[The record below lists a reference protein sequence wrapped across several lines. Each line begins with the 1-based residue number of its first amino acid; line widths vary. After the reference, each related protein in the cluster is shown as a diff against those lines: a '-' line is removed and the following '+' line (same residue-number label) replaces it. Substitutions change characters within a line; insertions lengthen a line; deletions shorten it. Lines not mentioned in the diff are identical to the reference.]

1 MVRFI
6 SLLAHLDKW
15 NNGRNSSVNG
25 FEEDWCVLEGRK
37 VDCRARLG
45 VGSKMSRAK
54 RIMKEMQ
61 AVRDDPAAKI
71 NLEFVSESDIHHLKG
86 SFLGP
91 PGTPYEGGIFVVDIE
106 VPMEYPFKPPK
117 MKFDT
122 KVYHPNVSSV
132 TGAICL
138 DILKNA
144 WSPVITLKSALI
156 SLQALLQSPEPNDPQ
171 DAEVAQHYLRDRES
185 FNKTA
190 AFWTKLYASASGA
203 ESSEKEV
210 DEAKLYGIDPSVV
223 EHFETLGFNRPK
235 VVEVLRRLG
244 IKTLDRNDDA
254 TDDRITEELLK

>member
-1 MVRFI
+1 
-6 SLLAHLDKW
+6 
-15 NNGRNSSVNG
+15 
-25 FEEDWCVLEGRK
+25 
-37 VDCRARLG
+37 
-45 VGSKMSRAK
+45 
-54 RIMKEMQ
+54 MKELH
-61 AVRDDPAAKI
+61 AVKDDPAAKI
-71 NLEFVSESDIHHLKG
+71 SLEFVNESDIHHLKG
-86 SFLGP
+86 SFQGP
-91 PGTPYEGGIFVVDIE
+91 PGTPYEGGTFVVDIE

-190 AFWTKLYASASGA
+190 ALWTKLYAPCSGSSATQ
-203 ESSEKEV
+203 KHV
-210 DEAKLYGIDPSVV
+210 DEAQLYGIDPNLV
-223 EHFETLGFNRPK
+223 EEFESQGFEKEK
-235 VVEVLRRLG
+235 VIEALRRLG
-244 IKTLDRNDDA
+244 IKSLDPTDNA
-254 TDDRITEELLK
+254 TVNKIVEELLK

>member
-1 MVRFI
+1 
-6 SLLAHLDKW
+6 
-15 NNGRNSSVNG
+15 
-25 FEEDWCVLEGRK
+25 
-37 VDCRARLG
+37 
-45 VGSKMSRAK
+45 MSRAK

-61 AVRDDPAAKI
+61 AVKDDPAANI
-71 NLEFVSESDIHHLKG
+71 TLNFVNESDIHHLKG

-91 PGTPYEGGIFVVDIE
+91 PGTPYEGGRFYIDIE

-122 KVYHPNVSSV
+122 KVYHPNISSV

-171 DAEVAQHYLRDRES
+171 DAEVAQHYLRDKEG

-190 AFWTKLYASASGA
+190 KLWTKTYASEGGA
-203 ESSEKEV
+203 IKDNVEQS
-210 DEAKLYGIDPSVV
+210 DLYGIDKDLV
-223 EHFETLGFNRPK
+223 EEFESQGFEKEK

-244 IKTLDRNDDA
+244 VKQLDPNDN
-254 TDDRITEELLK
+254 TTVNKIVEELLR

>member
-1 MVRFI
+1 MMKELQAI
-6 SLLAHLDKW
+6 KDDPEA
-15 NNGRNSSVNG
+15 
-25 FEEDWCVLEGRK
+25 K
-37 VDCRARLG
+37 VDLQL
-45 VGSKMSRAK
+45 VN
-54 RIMKEMQ
+54 E
-61 AVRDDPAAKI
+61 
-71 NLEFVSESDIHHLKG
+71 NDIHLLKG

-91 PGTPYEGGIFVVDIE
+91 PGTPYENGKFIVDIE

-171 DAEVAQHYLRDRES
+171 DAEVAQHFLRDKAS
-185 FNKTA
+185 FDKTA
-190 AFWTKLYASASGA
+190 AFWTKTYAPLESAKA
-203 ESSEKEV
+203 EAPV
-210 DEAKLYGIDPSVV
+210 DQAALYGIDRSLVDQ
-223 EHFETLGFNRPK
+223 FAAQGFDEEK

-244 IKTLDRNDDA
+244 LKSMSTNDNETA
-254 TDDRITEELLK
+254 NKILEELLR

>member
-1 MVRFI
+1 
-6 SLLAHLDKW
+6 
-15 NNGRNSSVNG
+15 
-25 FEEDWCVLEGRK
+25 
-37 VDCRARLG
+37 
-45 VGSKMSRAK
+45 MSRAK

-61 AVRDDPAAKI
+61 AVKDDPAAKI

-91 PGTPYEGGIFVVDIE
+91 PGTPYEGGTFIVDIE

-156 SLQALLQSPEPNDPQ
+156 SLQALLQSPEPTDPQ
-171 DAEVAQHYLRDRES
+171 DAEVAQHYLRDKES
-185 FNKTA
+185 FNRTA
-190 AFWTKLYASASGA
+190 ALWTKLYGSANGV
-203 ESSEKEV
+203 ELSERET

-223 EHFETLGFNRPK
+223 EHFENLGFDRAK

-244 IKTLDRNDDA
+244 VKTLDPTDYA
-254 TDDRITEELLK
+254 TDNKITDELLKSS

>member
-1 MVRFI
+1 
-6 SLLAHLDKW
+6 
-15 NNGRNSSVNG
+15 
-25 FEEDWCVLEGRK
+25 
-37 VDCRARLG
+37 
-45 VGSKMSRAK
+45 MSRAK

-61 AVRDDPAAKI
+61 AVKDDPAANI

-91 PGTPYEGGIFVVDIE
+91 PETPYQGGRFIVDIE

-122 KVYHPNVSSV
+122 KVYHPNISSV

-190 AFWTKLYASASGA
+190 TLWTTLYAEGGEEVANPN
-203 ESSEKEV
+203 V
-210 DEAKLYGIDPSVV
+210 DEAALYGIDPTVV
-223 EHFETLGFNRPK
+223 QEFVAQGFEKTKIVEVFRRMGLKNLDMNDNETVNK
-235 VVEVLRRLG
+235 VVE
-244 IKTLDRNDDA
+244 
-254 TDDRITEELLK
+254 ELLR

>member
-1 MVRFI
+1 
-6 SLLAHLDKW
+6 
-15 NNGRNSSVNG
+15 
-25 FEEDWCVLEGRK
+25 
-37 VDCRARLG
+37 
-45 VGSKMSRAK
+45 MSRAK
-54 RIMKEMQ
+54 RIMKEME
-61 AVRDDPAAKI
+61 AVRDDPEANI
-71 NLEFVSESDIHHLKG
+71 DLEFVSEADIHHLKG

-91 PGTPYEGGIFVVDIE
+91 PETPYEGGKFIVDIE

-122 KVYHPNVSSV
+122 KVYHPNISSV

-190 AFWTKLYASASGA
+190 ALWTKLYANGGDAN
-203 ESSEKEV
+203 SSKGNV
-210 DEAKLYGIDPSVV
+210 DQADLYGIDQSLVT
-223 EHFETLGFNRPK
+223 EFENQGFEK
-235 VVEVLRRLG
+235 DKIIEVLRRLG
-244 IKTLDRNDDA
+244 LKSLDPNDNETA
-254 TDDRITEELLK
+254 NKILEELLK

>member
-1 MVRFI
+1 
-6 SLLAHLDKW
+6 
-15 NNGRNSSVNG
+15 
-25 FEEDWCVLEGRK
+25 
-37 VDCRARLG
+37 
-45 VGSKMSRAK
+45 MSRAK
-54 RIMKEMQ
+54 RIMKELQ
-61 AVRDDPAAKI
+61 AVKDDPAAKI
-71 NLEFVSESDIHHLKG
+71 NLEFVNESDIHHLKG

-91 PGTPYEGGIFVVDIE
+91 PGTPYQGGVFVVDIE

-122 KVYHPNVSSV
+122 KVYHPNISSV

-190 AFWTKLYASASGA
+190 ALWTKLYASASGTNILQRD
-203 ESSEKEV
+203 V
-210 DEAKLYGIDPSVV
+210 DEAKLYGIDSNLV
-223 EHFETLGFNRPK
+223 EEFESQGFDK
-235 VVEVLRRLG
+235 VKIIEVLRRLG
-244 IKTLDRNDDA
+244 VKSLDP
-254 TDDRITEELLK
+254 TDNTTVNKIVEELLR

>member
-1 MVRFI
+1 
-6 SLLAHLDKW
+6 
-15 NNGRNSSVNG
+15 
-25 FEEDWCVLEGRK
+25 
-37 VDCRARLG
+37 
-45 VGSKMSRAK
+45 MSRAK
-54 RIMKEMQ
+54 RVMKELQ
-61 AVRDDPAAKI
+61 GIKDDPEARVGLQLV
-71 NLEFVSESDIHHLKG
+71 NEDDIHLLKG

-91 PGTPYEGGIFVVDIE
+91 PGTPYENGKFVVDIE

-171 DAEVAQHYLRDRES
+171 DAEVAQHYIRDRES

-190 AFWTKLYASASGA
+190 TFWTKTYAPLDGDTQSAP
-203 ESSEKEV
+203 V
-210 DEAKLYGIDPSVV
+210 DQVALYGLNRVLV
-223 EHFETLGFNRPK
+223 EQFVSQGFTENK

-244 IKTLDRNDDA
+244 IKSMSADDHENA
-254 TDDRITEELLK
+254 NKILEELLK

>member
-1 MVRFI
+1 
-6 SLLAHLDKW
+6 
-15 NNGRNSSVNG
+15 
-25 FEEDWCVLEGRK
+25 
-37 VDCRARLG
+37 
-45 VGSKMSRAK
+45 MSRAK
-54 RIMKEMQ
+54 RIMKELQ
-61 AVRDDPAAKI
+61 AVKDDPAAKI
-71 NLEFVSESDIHHLKG
+71 NLEFVNESDIHHLKG

-122 KVYHPNVSSV
+122 KVYHPNISSV

-190 AFWTKLYASASGA
+190 ALWTKLYASASGPNILQRD
-203 ESSEKEV
+203 V
-210 DEAKLYGIDPSVV
+210 DEAKLYGIDSNLV
-223 EHFETLGFNRPK
+223 EEFESQGFDK
-235 VVEVLRRLG
+235 VKIIEVLRRLG
-244 IKTLDRNDDA
+244 VKSLDP
-254 TDDRITEELLK
+254 TDNTTVNKIVEELLR